1 MTTQRPSFFS
11 KYGTPLAIVI
21 ALALVLAIAP
31 SKSPTATNAFSD
43 TPATPSGV
51 PSASAPGASADDTN
65 AATELASD
73 GSAAEAGTT
82 VDPTTGAVVASGT
95 TARSGA
101 TSPASGTGA
110 RTTTGAAPAS
120 SGGTTATT
128 PGAVAGAPA
137 ADATQPRTGG
147 VSAATV
153 GADCTRAAVFG
164 TEEFGCKPAFTGPN
178 GGATHTKGVA
188 ADKLQAVF
196 YVGNTGATL
205 AEEPAVAATVC
216 GIPNPTPEEFDKTIE
231 MFGRFL
237 NKNYQNYGR
246 TVDFKVF
253 RAQALSTDSAATRA
267 EAVKVD
273 QQIKP
278 FIVVNS
284 FANEFVDETSR
295 RGIVNFGGVGL
306 SGAFLKSHAPFVF
319 QLGHDTDTGNELLAE
334 YIGKRVNPF
343 PSQWTGDDASQGPGK
358 SSDFSP
364 KRGVQRKYAIVYPG
378 DAAQQLTT
386 IGPDLAARMQKHG
399 VAASQIKTYGYQSD
413 ASTWS
418 TQSANLVAQM
428 RNEGVTNVSFLVN
441 PAFVSFFTLQATQQ
455 QWYPE
460 YIITDFATQAQ
471 SGTWRAIA
479 SNPVSGV
486 NTYSQGRRAFGLSY
500 AGAPSV
506 TSTRCKSS
514 PTEERAYAAFKWA
527 AADAGQPNLEPAS
540 AFVIPW
546 LGMWV
551 TMQGLE
557 NAGARIDPGTFRDGM
572 WKIKVQQP
580 RQRTDNLFGYGP
592 GDYSGS
598 QDAVEVWFNPT
609 KNTRTPK
616 DPPGEFEYN
625 ADGMRYTFGQ
635 FPAAKS
641 EAFRPDC
648 LGLGGCGTAPVWP
661 GR

>member
-1 MTTQRPSFFS
+1 MNTPRLSFFS
-11 KYGTPLAIVI
+11 KYGTPIAIVT
-21 ALALVLAIAP
+21 ALALVLAVAP
-31 SKSPTATNAFSD
+31 SKSPTATNGFAEVAAGSD
-43 TPATPSGV
+43 AEESAGTVTASSDEAAAGDGGGPVDAASG
-51 PSASAPGASADDTN
+51 DTT
-65 AATELASD
+65 AATVAGVS
-73 GSAAEAGTT
+73 SARTSSG
-82 VDPTTGAVVASGT
+82 PGT
-95 TARSGA
+95 TAR
-101 TSPASGTGA
+101 PASGTSGGA
-110 RTTTGAAPAS
+110 AAPAGGAPS
-120 SGGTTATT
+120 SGSTAEA
-128 PGAVAGAPA
+128 PRFGGATS
-137 ADATQPRTGG
+137 AT
-147 VSAATV
+147 A
-153 GADCTRAAVFG
+153 GADCTREAVFKSSDY
-164 TEEFGCKPAFTGPN
+164 GCKPPFTGSN
-178 GGATHTKGVA
+178 GGATHTKGVTGE
-188 ADKLQAVF
+188 KIQAVF

-205 AEEPAVAATVC
+205 AEEPAQAATVC
-216 GIPNPTPEEFDKTIE
+216 GIPNATPEQFDKTIE

-334 YIGKRVNPF
+334 YIGKRVHPY
-343 PSQWTGDDASQGPGK
+343 PSQWTGDDATQGPGK
-358 SSDFSP
+358 YSP
-364 KRGVQRKYAIVYPG
+364 PRGIQRKYAIVYPG

-386 IGPDLAARMQKHG
+386 IGPDLAARMVKWG
-399 VAASQIKTYGYQSD
+399 VPASQIRTYGYQSD
-413 ASTWS
+413 ATTWS
-418 TQSANLVAQM
+418 TQAANLVAQM
-428 RNEGVTNVSFLVN
+428 RNEGVTNVMFLVN
-441 PAFVSFFTLQATQQ
+441 PVFISFFTLQATQQ

-460 YIITDFATQAQ
+460 YIITDFATQGTSA
-471 SGTWRAIA
+471 TWRAIA
-479 SNPVSGV
+479 ANPVGGV
-486 NTYSQGRRAFGLSY
+486 NTYSQGRRAFGLNY

-506 TSTRCKSS
+506 SFSRCKSS

-540 AFVIPW
+540 GFIIPF

-551 TMQGLE
+551 TMQGIE
-557 NAGARIDPGTFRDGM
+557 NAGPRIDPGTFRDGM
-572 WKIKVQQP
+572 WKIKVVQP
-580 RQRTDNLFGYGP
+580 KSRTDNLFGYGP

-609 KNTRTPK
+609 KNTRGPK
-616 DPPGEFEYN
+616 DPPGEFEYV

-635 FPAAKS
+635 FPKAQT
-641 EAFRPDC
+641 EVFRLDC
-648 LGLGGCGTAPVWP
+648 LGPGGCGTAPTWP
-661 GR
+661 GL